1 MESILE
7 QATALSAEEK
17 TRLADRLY
25 EQVAISSEIEADWR
39 IELDRR
45 AALAAS
51 GKMSSI
57 TMAEFRD
64 KHRER
69 IERHRQRTA

>member
-1 MESILE
+1 MESILKQTTE
-7 QATALSAEEK
+7 LSAEEK
-17 TRLADRLY
+17 IRLADRLY
-25 EQVAISSEIEADWR
+25 EQVANSSEIEASWR

-45 AALAAS
+45 AALSAS
-51 GKMSSI
+51 GRMNSI
-57 TMAEFRD
+57 TIAEFRD